1 MVEFI
6 VPHPGGVIVNL
17 KDYFIAGGL
26 AIACALIITFFLWIF
41 SLIGWWIIGGLI
53 SFLLIPVFM
62 KIVQFYHDTN
72 CMDLSD
78 FCIEVEDYF
87 KEKQK
92 KKKSSIDNNIED
104 IDW

>member
-1 MVEFI
+1 M
-6 VPHPGGVIVNL
+6 NL
-17 KDYFIAGGL
+17 KDYFVAGGL

-53 SFLLIPVFM
+53 SFLLVPVFM
-62 KIVQFYHDTN
+62 KIIQFYHDTN

-78 FCIEVEDYF
+78 FAIEVEEYC
-87 KEKQK
+87 KEK
-92 KKKSSIDNNIED
+92 KKKKDSTIQSSD